1 MANSS
6 GVVHEHENARPGLS
20 PEIPLSGH
28 HRALREGKDVPEQ
41 APSFQIGLT
50 EAGISGKTVWISL
63 PQGKLPF
70 NTEISVNLPEHVRG
84 IHMSRIE
91 EAVSQLYQKD
101 FSDIRYYAQ
110 ELAPL
115 VLKRQRGEWARVLV
129 SGKVPLVRRTS
140 VSQRTSVDAV
150 DISAEVHASHSG
162 DAMSFKTVMG
172 LGLCHITACPCT
184 QVYNQALS
192 QTVDA
197 DLPILTHSQRAMTK
211 LCVDVHGDHPTY
223 GEILECLES
232 TLHVTQDLLKRPDE
246 AEIVLKAHRF
256 PQFAEDVVREIAKEV
271 GKRFVRKLPASTE
284 VTVESLSFES
294 IHIHDVRCTLRTTL
308 GEILDAISKQAR
320 LDAEKLD

>member
-6 GVVHEHENARPGLS
+6 GVVHEYENARPGLS

-41 APSFQIGLT
+41 APSFQIGIT

-70 NTEISVNLPEHVRG
+70 NTEISVNLPKHVRG

-91 EAVSQLYQKD
+91 EAISQLYRKD

-110 ELAPL
+110 ELSSL
-115 VLKRQRGEWARVLV
+115 VLERQRGEWARVLV
-129 SGKVPLVRRTS
+129 SGKIPLVRRTS
-140 VSQRTSVDAV
+140 VSRRTSVDAI
-150 DISAEVHASHSG
+150 DISAEVHASLGG
-162 DAMSFKTVMG
+162 DAVSFKTIIG

-184 QVYNQALS
+184 QVYNQVLFS
-192 QTVDA
+192 QTVDP

-211 LCVDVHGDHPTY
+211 LCVEGHGESPSFE
-223 GEILECLES
+223 EILECLEF

-256 PQFAEDVVREIAKEV
+256 PQFAEDVVRETAKEV
-271 GKRFVRKLPASTE
+271 GKRFGGKLPASTE
-284 VTVESLSFES
+284 VIIESLSLES
-294 IHIHDVRCTLRTTL
+294 IHIHDVRCILKTTL
-308 GEILDAISKQAR
+308 SEILDAISR
-320 LDAEKLD
+320 

>member
-1 MANSS
+1 MANLT
-6 GVVHEHENARPGLS
+6 GVLHEHENARPGLS

-28 HRALREGKDVPEQ
+28 QRALREGKDVPEQ
-41 APSFQIGLT
+41 APSFQIVLT
-50 EAGISGKTVWISL
+50 EVGISEKTIWISL

-70 NTEISVNLPEHVRG
+70 NTVISVNLPEHLRG

-91 EAVSQLYQKD
+91 EAVSQLYQKS

-115 VLKRQRGEWARVLV
+115 VLERQRGEWARVVV
-129 SGKVPLVRRTS
+129 SGKAPLVRRTS

-150 DISAEVHASHSG
+150 DISAEVCASLNG
-162 DAMSFKTVMG
+162 TTMSFKTIIG

-184 QVYNQALS
+184 QVYNQVLS

-197 DLPILTHSQRAMTK
+197 DFPILTHSQRAETK
-211 LCVDVHGDHPTY
+211 LFLEVHGDHPTY
-223 GEILECLES
+223 EEILECLES

-256 PQFAEDVVREIAKEV
+256 PQFVEDVAREVAKEV
-271 GKRFVRKLPASTE
+271 GKRFDGKLPDATE
-284 VTVESLSFES
+284 VIVESLSFES
-294 IHIHDVRCTLRTTL
+294 IHTHNVRCILKTTL
-308 GEILDAISKQAR
+308 KEILDAIYKQAR
-320 LDAEKLD
+320 LDAEKRN